1 MCLFFRLEIPTGVAF
16 SLVLDSVCSD
26 THRQSWE
33 RSINSRALSVPN
45 HTDGH
50 QNGHLPSLT
59 LPRPPQRQ
67 QARQRQWK
75 APYYHGTRS
84 LPASSPSTS
93 SWRGAFS
100 EKGKNSRSKTNGC
113 RQSPQSLQRLKQSE
127 LDKLI
132 QEKTIA
138 HIGNVIEF
146 IQQLTIVY
154 LDYGH
159 CVPAFE
165 AVEEALNQNLGIQP
179 YLNHFG

>member
-1 MCLFFRLEIPTGVAF
+1 MEGTLLSWDEIFASIF
-16 SLVLDSVCSD
+16 SLDIELARRILREGQELKIED
-26 THRQSWE
+26 
-33 RSINSRALSVPN
+33 
-45 HTDGH
+45 
-50 QNGHLPSLT
+50 
-59 LPRPPQRQ
+59 QRLQ
-67 QARQRQWK
+67 
-75 APYYHGTRS
+75 TVS
-84 LPASSPSTS
+84 
-93 SWRGAFS
+93 
-100 EKGKNSRSKTNGC
+100 
-113 RQSPQSLQRLKQSE
+113 QSLQRLKQSE

-179 YLNHFG
+179 YLDHFG